1 MSARALAT
9 ASHKRKGPILNRLY
23 EGMFLLDNQVVR
35 EDWKSAK
42 NLVAETLAK
51 HGAKLRTLRR
61 WDERK
66 LAYPIAG
73 RKRATFFLSYFDIG
87 VNELPALRRELD
99 LSEKLLRHLILS
111 CEAVPETE
119 AELAAAE
126 LAEGFTIP
134 APPQDD
140 APEPKREEERPPFE
154 DTIEVPDLN
163 DLEDVR

>member
-1 MSARALAT
+1 
-9 ASHKRKGPILNRLY
+9 
-23 EGMFLLDNQVVR
+23 MFLLDNQVVR

-42 NLVAETLAK
+42 ALVTETLTK

-73 RKRATFFLSYFDIG
+73 RKRATYFLGYFDIG
-87 VNELPALRRELD
+87 VNELPALRREFD
-99 LSEKLLRHLILS
+99 LSEKVLRHLILS

-119 AELAAAE
+119 SELAAAE
-126 LAEGFTIP
+126 QAEGFLVP
-134 APPQDD
+134 APPPDD
-140 APEPKREEERPPFE
+140 APEPKREEERPPLE

-163 DLEDVR
+163 DLEDLR

>member
-1 MSARALAT
+1 
-9 ASHKRKGPILNRLY
+9 
-23 EGMFLLDNQVVR
+23 MFLLDNQVVR

-42 NLVAETLAK
+42 ALVAETLQK
-51 HGAKLRTLRR
+51 HGAKLR
-61 WDERK
+61 
-66 LAYPIAG
+66 
-73 RKRATFFLSYFDIG
+73 S
-87 VNELPALRRELD
+87 LRRELD
-99 LSEKLLRHLILS
+99 LSEKVLRHLILS

-163 DLEDVR
+163 DLEEIR

>member
-1 MSARALAT
+1 M
-9 ASHKRKGPILNRLY
+9 NRLY

-42 NLVAETLAK
+42 ALVAESLQK

-73 RKRATFFLSYFDIG
+73 RKRATYYLGYFDIG
-87 VNELPALRRELD
+87 VEALPALRRELD
-99 LSEKLLRHLILS
+99 LSEKVLRHLILS

-119 AELAAAE
+119 NELAAAE
-126 LAEGFTIP
+126 LAEGFLVP
-134 APPQDD
+134 APPPDD
-140 APEPKREEERPPFE
+140 APEPKREEERPPLE

-163 DLEDVR
+163 DLEDMR

>member
-1 MSARALAT
+1 
-9 ASHKRKGPILNRLY
+9 
-23 EGMFLLDNQVVR
+23 MFLLDNQVVR

-42 NLVAETLAK
+42 ALVTETLNK

-73 RKRATFFLSYFDIG
+73 RKRATYFLGYFDIG
-87 VNELPALRRELD
+87 VNELPALRREFD
-99 LSEKLLRHLILS
+99 LSEKVLRHLILS

-119 AELAAAE
+119 SELAAAE
-126 LAEGFTIP
+126 QAEGFLVP
-134 APPQDD
+134 APPPDD
-140 APEPKREEERPPFE
+140 APEPKREEERPPLE

-163 DLEDVR
+163 DLEDLR

>member
-1 MSARALAT
+1 
-9 ASHKRKGPILNRLY
+9 
-23 EGMFLLDNQVVR
+23 MFLLDNQVVR

-42 NLVAETLAK
+42 TLVSETLQK

-61 WDERK
+61 WEERK

-73 RKRATFFLSYFDIG
+73 RKRATFFLGYFDIG

-99 LSEKLLRHLILS
+99 LSEKVLRHLILS

-134 APPQDD
+134 APPPDD
-140 APEPKREEERPPFE
+140 APEPKREEERPAFE